1 MEESILKTIRK
12 KVGLTFED
20 DSFDEDLLVEINSC
34 CSYLFQLGVSCF
46 EDFTVDGVDQLWSD
60 LKLEVK
66 VLSAVKK
73 YMWIRAKL
81 AFDPPTNSFL
91 VENLK
96 QEMREAEWRINDFV
110 DP

>member
-12 KVGLTFED
+12 KIGLTID
-20 DSFDEDLLVEINSC
+20 DESFDEDLLVEINSC
-34 CSYLFQLGVSCF
+34 CSYLYQLGIDNFSNFIVSGT
-46 EDFTVDGVDQLWSD
+46 EEQWND
-60 LKLEVK
+60 LGLNEA

-73 YMWIRAKL
+73 YMWIRVRL
-81 AFDPPTNSFL
+81 AFDPPSNSFL

-96 QEMREAEWRINDFV
+96 QEMREAEWRINVFV